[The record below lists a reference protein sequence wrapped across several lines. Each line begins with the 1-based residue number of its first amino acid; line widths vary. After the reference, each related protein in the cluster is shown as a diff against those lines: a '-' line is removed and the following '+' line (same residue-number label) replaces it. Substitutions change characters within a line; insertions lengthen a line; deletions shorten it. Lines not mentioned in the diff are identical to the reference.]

1 VHTIV
6 AADVADSAGSAE
18 FVEHVTPQVSV
29 SCYDGRFIL
38 ISDAQ

>member
-1 VHTIV
+1 MIIPFCAPEV
-6 AADVADSAGSAE
+6 A
-18 FVEHVTPQVSV
+18 VTPQVSI